1 MSYGGEKRPTRDPAN
16 LQKALEIR
24 GLAASAKVFL
34 GSHECVVAD
43 AVSANRS
50 LSALYCAFVRCFALF
65 PLLRTR
71 FLGRKRLQPT
81 RIPRK
86 IKHLSGNQNISRSP

>member
-34 GSHECVVAD
+34 GSHECVVELMRFELTTS
-43 AVSANRS
+43 AVRWKAFGVDRLRGMRRFDCCTRQAVACGLGHRNRT
-50 LSALYCAFVRCFALF
+50 F
-65 PLLRTR
+65 
-71 FLGRKRLQPT
+71 
-81 RIPRK
+81 
-86 IKHLSGNQNISRSP
+86 

>member
-50 LSALYCAFVRCFALF
+50 PSARF
-65 PLLRTR
+65 P
-71 FLGRKRLQPT
+71 
-81 RIPRK
+81 
-86 IKHLSGNQNISRSP
+86 